1 MIDTL
6 RKTLLIAT
14 ATAALATPALAN
26 DWNLTCYPP
35 VSANER
41 NPVVETHFQLSDDGI
56 GVIHILADGTMRDRG
71 NQYYNTKLFWNDNRV
86 VWTGRLESNPHV
98 TIRGV
103 FNIVRRGI
111 ATYTESWSHDG
122 RFTNKS
128 ASARCI
134 TTPEEENS

>member
-26 DWNLTCYPP
+26 DFNLTCYPP
-35 VSANER
+35 ISVNER
-41 NPVVETHFQLSDDGI
+41 NPVVETHFQLRDDGI
-56 GVIHILADGTMRDRG
+56 VVSHILADGTMRNRG
-71 NQYYNTKLFWNDNRV
+71 DQYYNTKLFWNGNSV
-86 VWTGRLESNPHV
+86 VWTGRLEANPHV

-111 ATYTESWSHDG
+111 ATYTELWSDDG

-128 ASARCI
+128 ASSRCI
-134 TTPEEENS
+134 TTEESS